1 MSEETNTEAG
11 AENANDGTWSGLKK
25 TIIGTL
31 TTLIAGGGTWLGV
44 ALFQGGES
52 ESDEKTKTEQTAPA
66 QQPLILNI
74 DNSSKN
80 SSSSNGGGTT
90 VIHEKVV
97 EKPAKEEKKK
107 EEKSES
113 SDAPW

>member
-1 MSEETNTEAG
+1 MSEETNTEASV
-11 AENANDGTWSGLKK
+11 ESANDGTWSSLKK

-44 ALFQGGES
+44 VLFQGGEDKGD
-52 ESDEKTKTEQTAPA
+52 ESPKTEQAAPA
-66 QQPLILNI
+66 QQPMILNI

-80 SSSSNGGGTT
+80 SNSSNGGGTT
-90 VIHEKVV
+90 IIHEKVV